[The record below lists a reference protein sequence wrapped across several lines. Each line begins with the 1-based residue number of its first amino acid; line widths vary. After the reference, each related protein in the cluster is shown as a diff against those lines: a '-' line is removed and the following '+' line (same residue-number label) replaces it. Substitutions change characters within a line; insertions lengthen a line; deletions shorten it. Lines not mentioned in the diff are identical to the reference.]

1 MQFKSTILI
10 IPGLGNSGPQHW
22 QSIWQKE
29 YSFTRV
35 EQIDWNTPVRTDW
48 VENINEEIKKHNP
61 AEVILVGH
69 SLACTTIAYWAQ
81 KFNIKIKGALL
92 VAPSDTE
99 AATYPS
105 GTSGFSPV
113 PLIQLPFKTITVVS
127 TNDYYVTLDRAEAF
141 ATAWGSEV
149 VNIGAAGHINADAGF
164 GEWEQGLQLLK
175 SLDN

>member
-1 MQFKSTILI
+1 MQFQSTILI
-10 IPGLGNSGPQHW
+10 LPGLGNSGLQHW
-22 QSIWQKE
+22 QSIWEKE
-29 YSFTRV
+29 YHFTRV
-35 EQIDWNTPVRTDW
+35 EQKDWDIPVCEDW
-48 VENINEEIKKHNP
+48 VENIHIEIKKHNP
-61 AEVILVGH
+61 AEVILVAH
-69 SLACTTIAYWAQ
+69 SLACTTIAYWVQ

-99 AATYPS
+99 AATYPP
-105 GTSGFSPV
+105 GTIGFNPV

-141 ATAWGSEV
+141 AAAWGSEV
-149 VNIGAAGHINADAGF
+149 VNIGDAGHINAAAGF